1 MLGKFYED
9 VFDVELFCQMVDL
22 ICRLSE
28 HAQKERLYG
37 ELENSLLLFKTPEQG
52 MEEAY
57 GLRYPGEV
65 LERLDERETV
75 TEKQLRA
82 LGLALAET
90 KEFQN
95 DGMFIGKQE
104 PSFWKRMKRTL
115 KKNDLYWLGIQY
127 MMEGRQRELYEKLLD
142 FPVQTME
149 ELIFILSLLTDE
161 HTVWE
166 SVKGKLNLLLGKERK
181 FSVYTHTEIYAWL
194 VTRYHTKV
202 KGYQKK
208 DIETLK
214 YLLRLPFS
222 YAKEGSAARRKLLE
236 VGYTVQEIM
245 YLSMSL
251 LYQDCAFGM
260 LKKDGLTVERMA
272 VETCRLFLEG
282 NGEQLDVAG
291 DFCRQI
297 LNDYSYFHVRLEDT
311 TSIFDRLYEL
321 LKVENARTY
330 QILLFCDGNTERHSR
345 WFMIDLTDPKW
356 QELYFL
362 IEQNQ
367 FYRWIFYTL
376 NWGRY
381 GKDKIKQYLFAYQEL
396 TGESFFR
403 LFWNKRDDGLDS
415 IFSKL
420 AELELLCP
428 LKLLEDYL
436 TEFRSDQEQTDEK
449 WKFMAGY
456 LKTYM
461 EGLQTPKAAEML
473 FRIAEEIGIS
483 DEGLFAV
490 EALLLESVRMVA
502 GHRRGYYGN
511 YYSSHNFSGVDLVRP
526 FLSVEDHRKLFWILE
541 RHTFLNYPDQYL
553 PFLTGVLSKEDHL
566 LWFPKEDAR
575 KVFLAISETGRKKGM
590 ENLRKIY
597 LTEDEL
603 EELKLKRQE
612 KEKRRLLLEQRRRK
626 EAIRKD
632 FDRRVAKSRGTD
644 TQFAELYDYVE
655 RYCREREEKKE
666 KRYITKRYLCSL
678 FQRNPCML
686 LEREEAGS
694 LCKLLRFL
702 FLKEELTF
710 EEMKRMLDCVEVEE
724 ERKEAA

>member
-1 MLGKFYED
+1 MLGKFYEE

-28 HAQKERLYG
+28 HAQKERLYSG
-37 ELENSLLLFKTPEQG
+37 LENSLLLFKEPGQG

-65 LERLDERETV
+65 LERLDERGTV
-75 TEKQLRA
+75 TEKKLRA

-95 DGMFIGKQE
+95 EGMFIGKQE

-127 MMEGRQRELYEKLLD
+127 MMKDRQRELYEKLLD
-142 FPVQTME
+142 YPVQTME
-149 ELIFILSLLTDE
+149 ELIFILSLLPDE
-161 HTVWE
+161 HAVWE

-236 VGYTVQEIM
+236 AGYTVQEIM
-245 YLSMSL
+245 YISMSL

-282 NGEQLDVAG
+282 NGEHLDVSG

-330 QILLFCDGNTERHSR
+330 QILLSCDRNTERHSR
-345 WFMIDLTDPKW
+345 WFMIDLTDSKW
-356 QELYFL
+356 QELHFL

-376 NWGRY
+376 NWGQY

-403 LFWNKRDDGLDS
+403 LFWNKKDDGLHS

-420 AELELLCP
+420 AELELICP
-428 LKLLEDYL
+428 LDLLEEYL
-436 TEFRSDQEQTDEK
+436 TEFRSDREQADEK
-449 WKFMAGY
+449 WKIMAGY
-456 LKTYM
+456 LKT
-461 EGLQTPKAAEML
+461 
-473 FRIAEEIGIS
+473 
-483 DEGLFAV
+483 
-490 EALLLESVRMVA
+490 
-502 GHRRGYYGN
+502 
-511 YYSSHNFSGVDLVRP
+511 
-526 FLSVEDHRKLFWILE
+526 
-541 RHTFLNYPDQYL
+541 
-553 PFLTGVLSKEDHL
+553 
-566 LWFPKEDAR
+566 
-575 KVFLAISETGRKKGM
+575 
-590 ENLRKIY
+590 
-597 LTEDEL
+597 
-603 EELKLKRQE
+603 
-612 KEKRRLLLEQRRRK
+612 
-626 EAIRKD
+626 
-632 FDRRVAKSRGTD
+632 
-644 TQFAELYDYVE
+644 
-655 RYCREREEKKE
+655 
-666 KRYITKRYLCSL
+666 
-678 FQRNPCML
+678 
-686 LEREEAGS
+686 
-694 LCKLLRFL
+694 
-702 FLKEELTF
+702 
-710 EEMKRMLDCVEVEE
+710 
-724 ERKEAA
+724 

>member
-28 HAQKERLYG
+28 HDQKERLYG

-149 ELIFILSLLTDE
+149 ELIFILSLLPDE

-251 LYQDCAFGM
+251 LYQDCA
-260 LKKDGLTVERMA
+260 
-272 VETCRLFLEG
+272 CREACMP
-282 NGEQLDVAG
+282 GE
-291 DFCRQI
+291 
-297 LNDYSYFHVRLEDT
+297 E
-311 TSIFDRLYEL
+311 
-321 LKVENARTY
+321 
-330 QILLFCDGNTERHSR
+330 
-345 WFMIDLTDPKW
+345 
-356 QELYFL
+356 
-362 IEQNQ
+362 
-367 FYRWIFYTL
+367 
-376 NWGRY
+376 
-381 GKDKIKQYLFAYQEL
+381 
-396 TGESFFR
+396 TGE
-403 LFWNKRDDGLDS
+403 
-415 IFSKL
+415 
-420 AELELLCP
+420 
-428 LKLLEDYL
+428 
-436 TEFRSDQEQTDEK
+436 
-449 WKFMAGY
+449 
-456 LKTYM
+456 
-461 EGLQTPKAAEML
+461 
-473 FRIAEEIGIS
+473 RIMGS
-483 DEGLFAV
+483 
-490 EALLLESVRMVA
+490 
-502 GHRRGYYGN
+502 RG
-511 YYSSHNFSGVDLVRP
+511 SH
-526 FLSVEDHRKLFWILE
+526 
-541 RHTFLNYPDQYL
+541 
-553 PFLTGVLSKEDHL
+553 
-566 LWFPKEDAR
+566 
-575 KVFLAISETGRKKGM
+575 
-590 ENLRKIY
+590 
-597 LTEDEL
+597 
-603 EELKLKRQE
+603 
-612 KEKRRLLLEQRRRK
+612 QRRAWRSP
-626 EAIRKD
+626 EAD
-632 FDRRVAKSRGTD
+632 SFGGDR
-644 TQFAELYDYVE
+644 
-655 RYCREREEKKE
+655 
-666 KRYITKRYLCSL
+666 
-678 FQRNPCML
+678 
-686 LEREEAGS
+686 
-694 LCKLLRFL
+694 
-702 FLKEELTF
+702 
-710 EEMKRMLDCVEVEE
+710 
-724 ERKEAA
+724 